1 MLRRLGQFLPIVCQ
15 AKPLSWSTPR
25 SAPSSSPAPDTRRPS
40 QAGLPFAKPNEDASF
55 GDERAFSEPRS
66 QAVVPDGEAQMM
78 ASEKGQL
85 GKGGPDVRRAP
96 KTTLCLLDH
105 ATWCRVGHTKKKKT
119 TQKQGAQI
127 HASLAIQAS
136 LSFTWEWK
144 EAPSSLSA
152 TCLKPVRKL
161 LGHGYSKEGS
171 KYQSD
176 PIVSSSLRKRPKNT
190 SIPTTQPRNRL

>member
-25 SAPSSSPAPDTRRPS
+25 SAPSSSPAPDTQRPS

-85 GKGGPDVRRAP
+85 GKGGPDVQRAP

-105 ATWCRVGHTKKKKT
+105 ATWCRVGHTKKKKNNPKT
-119 TQKQGAQI
+119 GSADTRLTDDPG
-127 HASLAIQAS
+127 
-136 LSFTWEWK
+136 LSVFH
-144 EAPSSLSA
+144 
-152 TCLKPVRKL
+152 
-161 LGHGYSKEGS
+161 LGVEGS
-171 KYQSD
+171 TKL
-176 PIVSSSLRKRPKNT
+176 IVSDLLKTCAKASRTRLLKRRIEISK
-190 SIPTTQPRNRL
+190 